1 MKQPAVYI
9 MANKP
14 NGTIYVGV
22 TSDLIKRAYL
32 HRNSIL
38 DGFSK
43 KYACKSLVYFEI
55 HQTME
60 SAILREKQLK
70 AGSRQKK
77 IELNVSFRHHKDW
90 TRLFIFVDPTVLDC
104 HVATLLL
111 MTNALQRHFSSLR
124 AKRGSQGSIGN
135 WKHRLLHCVRND
147 KGIGHFLQ
155 PTFLGGGVLAMTIQ
169 GYARG
174 LMGKMA
180 YSYLLFRN
188 SLFSNGVEFLLRSDK

>member
-77 IELNVSFRHHKDW
+77 IELIEVKNTSW
-90 TRLFIFVDPTVLDC
+90 TDLYPKILGASTSRL
-104 HVATLLL
+104 
-111 MTNALQRHFSSLR
+111 
-124 AKRGSQGSIGN
+124 
-135 WKHRLLHCVRND
+135 
-147 KGIGHFLQ
+147 
-155 PTFLGGGVLAMTIQ
+155 
-169 GYARG
+169 
-174 LMGKMA
+174 
-180 YSYLLFRN
+180 
-188 SLFSNGVEFLLRSDK
+188 